1 MDSGKLPIIVLPPS
15 GSSVSLI
22 KKNVNDKKLK
32 RGNRKAYRKNCFE
45 KFNLAS
51 AFYKVILAFGIIIV
65 VFLDNDNIQS
75 NSQFCGITKG
85 RNLSEAAVP
94 DETSSPGLRGAG
106 VAESDEKSDNE
117 STYATSINDS
127 NNSESDNTDLDA
139 TKEEE
144 SEKVD
149 MPKGNADHDS
159 QENNVYSSQDEHTD
173 DAKLNETQ
181 KSDEK
186 NEQDGEQ
193 GHNEKKSQEESY
205 DSNSALSANLE
216 HAINTMPND
225 SLIRSFLHT
234 SLTVPS
240 DDELEDPYREQTQD
254 DVESTQFT
262 QWIDYMKTI
271 VQEMNKSHEHEAFE
285 QLYDSGI
292 TKDEQ
297 PADSETSKPEQP
309 ADSESITHEE
319 TADSES
325 IAHEEAADSE
335 SITHEETADSESI
348 AHEEAADSESI
359 THEETTDSKTS
370 KPEQPADS
378 ETSKFEQDGYP
389 GLHNKMNLEYKMY
402 PRPQKTGLEPLKYAY
417 NLDIIDDNELNSLFN
432 DSKVHS
438 GARSKIHMGPRS
450 NEREVPRN
458 AWDETNDLYKNQASR
473 HPVGFNSNFH
483 GNEEISMEMWN
494 GGSPSSMN
502 RNQGMNS
509 WEYPSTRNQGMN
521 HDQFSS
527 VNRNQGMNSW
537 EYPSTRNQGM
547 NHDQFSSVNRNQ
559 GMNSWE
565 YPSTRNQGMNR
576 EQHPSM
582 TINEEMLGRQIID
595 ELQSIKENAGE
606 ESMWAGLKKSYRPT
620 PRRPADSSF
629 SGLEAFSREK
639 YSRDGGEMHDR
650 VDILEDR
657 PSTSTSSR
665 SRNPMNSYN
674 YMDGPSSGSQS
685 KPPMN
690 SYNYMDSPS
699 SGSQSKPPMNSYNY
713 MDGPSSGIQ
722 SKPPMNSLR
731 TNEPHRAGAQKSDQN
746 ESPPSISLMFLKK
759 TAKEQGVLENKGAPS
774 QFPQNAGNGFNQQN
788 QMNAQSTINNNQGTV
803 AIRGN
808 REVSEFSV
816 DSKKSTELQIKE
828 MDDHINQR
836 LDELDMHTT
845 PPKLFG
851 IWSEFIAAETKKFM
865 MIEEYALQYSIY
877 LQKRNNLAPESR
889 TKAWWKVHYSMVN
902 KFIKNEKEHVNELK
916 ELLKL
921 PTVDTL
927 SFIRFINQ
935 KREAWREIQ
944 VQFRDEWMA
953 ALTYKM
959 NKYAAQDN

>member
-75 NSQFCGITKG
+75 SSQFCGITKG

-94 DETSSPGLRGAG
+94 DETSSPGLRGAE

-117 STYATSINDS
+117 STYSTSINDS
-127 NNSESDNTDLDA
+127 NNSESNNTDLDA

-149 MPKGNADHDS
+149 MPNGNADHDS
-159 QENNVYSSQDEHTD
+159 QENNFNSSQAEHTD

-186 NEQDGEQ
+186 NEQDDEQ
-193 GHNEKKSQEESY
+193 GHNEKKSQEESH
-205 DSNSALSANLE
+205 DSNSALSANIE

-262 QWIDYMKTI
+262 QWIDYMKGI
-271 VQEMNKSHEHEAFE
+271 VQEMNQRHDPEAFE
-285 QLYDSGI
+285 QSYDSGI
-292 TKDEQ
+292 T
-297 PADSETSKPEQP
+297 KPEQP

-325 IAHEEAADSE
+325 I
-335 SITHEETADSESI
+335 THEETADSESI
-348 AHEEAADSESI
+348 AHEETADSESITHEQTADSESI
-359 THEETTDSKTS
+359 THEETTDSKIS

-378 ETSKFEQDGYP
+378 ETSKPEQDGYAR
-389 GLHNKMNLEYKMY
+389 LHNKMNLEYKMY
-402 PRPQKTGLEPLKYAY
+402 PRPQKTELEPLKYAY
-417 NLDIIDDNELNSLFN
+417 NLDIIDDNELNSLFT
-432 DSKVHS
+432 DSKSHG
-438 GARSKIHMGPRS
+438 GARSKMHKGPRS
-450 NEREVPRN
+450 NEREEPRN

-473 HPVGFNSNFH
+473 NPIDFNSNFR
-483 GNEEISMEMWN
+483 GNEDISMEMWD
-494 GGSPSSMN
+494 GGAPSSMNRNQGMNHDQFSSVN

-521 HDQFSS
+521 RDQFSS

-576 EQHPSM
+576 EQQPSM
-582 TINEEMLGRQIID
+582 TVNEEMLGRQIID
-595 ELQSIKENAGE
+595 ELQSLKENAGDE
-606 ESMWAGLKKSYRPT
+606 PMWAGLKKSHT
-620 PRRPADSSF
+620 PIPKRPADSSF
-629 SGLEAFSREK
+629 SGFEALSREK

-665 SRNPMNSYN
+665 PHNPMNSYN

-690 SYNYMDSPS
+690 SYNYMDGPS
-699 SGSQSKPPMNSYNY
+699 SGSQSKPPMNS
-713 MDGPSSGIQ
+713 
-722 SKPPMNSLR
+722 LR
-731 TNEPHRAGAQKSDQN
+731 TNDTHRAGAQKSDQD
-746 ESPPSISLMFLKK
+746 ESPLLTLTYLKSV
-759 TAKEQGVLENKGAPS
+759 AKEQGVLENKDAPY
-774 QFPQNAGNGFNQQN
+774 QFPQNAGNRFNQPN
-788 QMNAQSTINNNQGTV
+788 QMNPQSTINDNQGTV

-816 DSKKSTELQIKE
+816 DSKKSTEVQIKE

-836 LDELDMHTT
+836 LGKLDMRAT
-845 PPKLFG
+845 PAQLYG

-865 MIEEYALQYSIY
+865 MIQEYALQYSIY
-877 LQKRNNLAPESR
+877 LQKRNSLAPESR

-902 KFIKNEKEHVNELK
+902 KFIKSEKEHVNELK

-921 PTVDTL
+921 PTNNVL
-927 SFIRFINQ
+927 NFIRFINQ
-935 KREAWREIQ
+935 KREIWKGIQ
-944 VQFRDEWMA
+944 IQLKDEWMA